1 MDDVL
6 IEREA
11 EGLIEAARSRTY
23 SDGRPYRHAV
33 RDTLI
38 LRVMLECGLRVSEVV
53 QLERDAVFAGATSIV
68 VGVNKKRRHVPAP
81 PDLTASLEE
90 FIENGHLNGFLHV
103 GPRQPGTVFNVSADA
118 IERIVKYYAR
128 AAGIVRDVRPFTLR
142 RTFAQR
148 MFPAELA
155 TLEDLARV
163 LGLASTESAA
173 RYLDSDIVGGASAA
187 V

>member
-6 IEREA
+6 IEHEA
-11 EGLIEAARSRTY
+11 DGLIEAARSRTY

-38 LRVMLECGLRVSEVV
+38 LRVLLECGPRVLEVV
-53 QLERDAVFAGATSIV
+53 QLERDSVFAGATSIV
-68 VGVNKKRRHVPAP
+68 VGVARRRRHVPAP

-90 FIENGHLNGFLHV
+90 FVEHGHVAGFV
-103 GPRQPGTVFNVSADA
+103 RVVPRQPGTVFNVSSDA

-128 AAGIVRDVRPFTLR
+128 EAGIVRDVRPFTLR

-148 MFPAELA
+148 MFPAELT